1 MMKFTRDEL
10 RELAP
15 LHALGATTPDEAA
28 AMEAAMTTDP
38 ELAAEVAS
46 FRDVPAMLATA
57 EPVTPSSALR
67 GQLLAAAAAAPQEGG
82 ASTASTGTM
91 SGPRRVPATPSA
103 ARRWAPMLAAAS
115 LVIATLVGADG
126 LRSRREL
133 DRLRNTNVALAEQL
147 QRRERTL
154 DAMFMGERDLYLV
167 QVGAKEEA
175 TGPGIQFFWN
185 AKQGRGVAH
194 VFRLSRAPEGRDYQ
208 IWALVNGKPV
218 SLVVFNSD
226 AEGHAIVDI
235 EGLATSVEGVTD
247 VLVSLEPKGGS
258 PQPTTA
264 PFIGGKFPGV

>member
-28 AMEAAMTTDP
+28 AMEAAMATDP

-57 EPVTPSSALR
+57 EPVTPSPALR
-67 GQLLAAAAAAPQEGG
+67 GKLLAAAAPQGMAHAAVTG
-82 ASTASTGTM
+82 AT
-91 SGPRRVPATPSA
+91 SGPRLVPDTPSV
-103 ARRWAPMLAAAS
+103 ARRWAPVLAAAS
-115 LVIATLVGADG
+115 LVIATLVGVEA
-126 LRSRREL
+126 LRARGEL
-133 DRLRNTNVALAEQL
+133 DRLRNTNVALADQL
-147 QRRERTL
+147 ARRERTL
-154 DAMFMGERDLYLV
+154 NAMFMGERDLYLV

-175 TGPGIQFFWN
+175 TGPGVQFFWN
-185 AKQGRGVAH
+185 AKEGRGVAH
-194 VFRLSRAPEGRDYQ
+194 VFRLARAPEGRDYQ

-235 EGLATSVEGVTD
+235 DGLATSVEGVTD
-247 VLVSLEPKGGS
+247 VLVSVEPKGGS

>member
-1 MMKFTRDEL
+1 MTRYSRDEL

-15 LHALGATTPDEAA
+15 LHALGATTPDESA
-28 AMEAAMTTDP
+28 AMEAAMATDP
-38 ELAAEVAS
+38 ELAAEVAA

-57 EPVTPSSALR
+57 QPVTPSPALR
-67 GQLLAAAAAAPQEGG
+67 GALLAAAMAAPPMKATAG
-82 ASTASTGTM
+82 AQPA
-91 SGPRRVPATPSA
+91 PVPMSA

-115 LVIATLVGADG
+115 LVIATLVGADA
-126 LRSRREL
+126 LRTRRDL
-133 DRLRNTNVALAEQL
+133 DSLRDTNAALTQQL
-147 QRRERTL
+147 ARRERTL
-154 DAMFMGERDLYLV
+154 NSVLEGERDLYLV
-167 QVGAKEEA
+167 QVGAKETA

-194 VFRLSRAPEGRDYQ
+194 VFRLAPAPEGRDYQ

-226 AEGHAIVDI
+226 PDGHALVDI
-235 EGLATSVEGVTD
+235 DKLATTVDGVTD

-264 PFIGGKFPGV
+264 PFLGGKFPGA

>member
-1 MMKFTRDEL
+1 MTRYSRDEL

-28 AMEAAMTTDP
+28 AMEAAMATDP

-57 EPVTPSSALR
+57 QPVTPSAALR
-67 GQLLAAAAAAPQEGG
+67 GQLLAAASALPQDAGPSV
-82 ASTASTGTM
+82 ASAGTV
-91 SGPRRVPATPSA
+91 SGPRRVSAAPSA

-194 VFRLSRAPEGRDYQ
+194 VFRLARAPEGRDYQ

-226 AEGHAIVDI
+226 AEGHAIVEVD
-235 EGLATSVEGVTD
+235 GLATSVNGVTD

-264 PFIGGKFPGV
+264 PFIGGTFPGV

>member
-1 MMKFTRDEL
+1 MMPFTREEL

-28 AMEAAMTTDP
+28 AMEAAMATDP

-57 EPVTPSSALR
+57 EPVTPSPALR
-67 GQLLAAAAAAPQEGG
+67 GALLAAA
-82 ASTASTGTM
+82 T
-91 SGPRRVPATPSA
+91 GPRLVPAAPSA

-115 LVIATLVGADG
+115 LVIATLVGADAV
-126 LRSRREL
+126 RARREL
-133 DRLRNTNVALAEQL
+133 DRLRNTNVALADQL
-147 QRRERTL
+147 ASRERTL
-154 DAMFMGERDLYLV
+154 NAMFLGERELYLV
-167 QVGAKEEA
+167 QVGAKEAE
-175 TGPGIQFFWN
+175 TGPGVQFFWN

-194 VFRLSRAPEGRDYQ
+194 VFRLARAPEGRDYQ

-235 EGLATSVEGVTD
+235 EGLATSVDGVTD
-247 VLVSLEPKGGS
+247 VLVSVEPKGGS